1 MAETAETAAMA
12 ATVVEA
18 VVAAAVATAAVMAAV
33 TAAPTWR
40 QHGRGGVRCGRWAE
54 VIFRT
59 YYYLHNR
66 TYRCDNN
73 CQAYGKTLKC
83 FVSKHFSVLF
93 GKTRMC
99 FAKHLS
105 VFNLLS
111 PFVEY
116 TFGRT
121 LILSKMCV
129 GFPNMGDFRK
139 TFCLVRVQYCPPFFP
154 VSSCYSWIYIK
165 EDYRTILVST

>member
-1 MAETAETAAMA
+1 MAETAETAVMA
-12 ATVVEA
+12 TTVAEA

-40 QHGRGGVRCGRWAE
+40 RHGRGGVRCGRWAE

-83 FVSKHFSVLF
+83 LFQNTSVFCL
-93 GKTRMC
+93 
-99 FAKHLS
+99 AKHLCVLQNTL
-105 VFNLLS
+105 VFS
-111 PFVEY
+111 
-116 TFGRT
+116 
-121 LILSKMCV
+121 IC
-129 GFPNMGDFRK
+129 
-139 TFCLVRVQYCPPFFP
+139 
-154 VSSCYSWIYIK
+154 
-165 EDYRTILVST
+165 